1 MVRLSGGIAM
11 LNRRHLL
18 ATAAAAAASAPAVL
32 TAGRARAESS
42 SPEGAKLT
50 GLLDAFWAEDLQRNP
65 EQATDLGLDVG
76 ANAGLKRKLHDV
88 TAKGIEADRAVVARR
103 AKELAAIDRKALTGM
118 DAVNYD
124 TVAYMNESTR
134 RVLALD
140 IGGTD
145 GFSPSCYVISPI
157 TGAYEAI
164 PDFLENKHKVEDAE
178 GADAYLARLEGFA
191 GALDANTARFAHD
204 VAQGV
209 LPPDFILD
217 ITLTQMGQLRLP
229 AEDAALV
236 KSVAERAKAKGLSD
250 RYGVDAA
257 RIYNDKVLPAL
268 DRQIAA
274 VKAARA
280 NAGHAPGISRFPK
293 GSEFYAANL
302 RYTTTTN
309 MTPAEVHQLGQDEAK
324 EIGARLDV
332 LLKAQ
337 GLTKGSTGE
346 RIQALFKDPA
356 QFFPNTPAGKAE
368 LLAYLQAKLAVVKT
382 RLPQM
387 FDHIPPYAV
396 EARAVPPA
404 IDSGAP
410 GAYSEP
416 PSLDGTRPGYIRF
429 NLHDTAEWPRWNLDT
444 TLYHEGLPGHQ
455 LQGGLALQSKEIPIL
470 RRNMYLSAYGEGWAL
485 YAEQLANELGMY
497 DDSPLGRIGWL
508 KGQMFRA
515 GRCIVDTGMHTMG
528 WSQEKAVAVLGDLT
542 GDAVGFTTREVNRYC
557 AIPAQACSYKIGHTY
572 WNRQRDKARA
582 ALGAKFDIKKFHD
595 AGLLAGAMPLD
606 VLGRRVD
613 DYIASAKV

>member
-1 MVRLSGGIAM
+1 M
-11 LNRRHLL
+11 LNRRQLL
-18 ATAAAAAASAPAVL
+18 TTVAAASAPGAFAL
-32 TAGRARAESS
+32 GKAEAQTS
-42 SPEGAKLT
+42 SPEEAKLT
-50 GLLDAFWAEDLQRNP
+50 RLLDAFWAEDLRLNP
-65 EQATDLGLDVG
+65 EQATDLGLDTG
-76 ANAGLKRKLHDV
+76 ANADLKRKLTDV
-88 TAKGIEADRAVVARR
+88 TAKGIEGARAVVARR
-103 AKELAAIDRKALTGM
+103 GRDLAAIDRKALSGM
-118 DAVNYD
+118 DAVNHD
-124 TVAYMNESTR
+124 TVTYMNESTR

-157 TGAYEAI
+157 TGAYEVI

-178 GADAYLARLEGFA
+178 GAEAYLARLEGFA

-204 VAQGV
+204 RAQGV

-217 ITLTQMGQLRLP
+217 ITLTQMGQLRQP
-229 AEDAALV
+229 AAEAALV
-236 KSVAERAKAKGLSD
+236 KSVAERAKAKGLAG
-250 RYGVDAA
+250 RYGAEAA
-257 RIYNDKVLPAL
+257 RIHEGKVLPAL

-280 NAGHAPGISRFPK
+280 GAQHLPGISRFAK
-293 GSEFYAANL
+293 GEEFYAANL
-302 RYTTTTN
+302 RYTTTTD
-309 MTPAEVHQLGQDEAK
+309 MTPAQVHQLGLDEAK

-337 GLTKGSTGE
+337 GLTQGSTGQ

-368 LLAYLQAKLAVVKT
+368 LLAYLQAKLATVKT

-387 FDHIPPYAV
+387 FDHIPPYKV
-396 EARAVPPA
+396 EARAVPPD

-410 GAYSEP
+410 GAYSES

-455 LQGGLALQSKEIPIL
+455 LQGGIALQSQEIPIL

-497 DDSPLGRIGWL
+497 DDNPLGRIGWL

-613 DYIASAKV
+613 DYVTGAKGRA

>member
-1 MVRLSGGIAM
+1 M

-18 ATAAAAAASAPAVL
+18 ATVAAAAAAGPAL
-32 TAGRARAESS
+32 ARASS
-42 SPEGAKLT
+42 GEGAKLT
-50 GLLDAFWAEDLQRNP
+50 RLLDRFWAEDLQTNP
-65 EQATDLGLDVG
+65 ERATELGLDVG
-76 ANAGLKRKLHDV
+76 PNAGLKRRLSDV
-88 TAKGIEADRAVVARR
+88 TAKGIEAARAQVVGR
-103 AKELAAIDRKALTGM
+103 AKALAAIDRKALSGM

-124 TVAYMNESTR
+124 TVAYVTESTR

-157 TGAYEAI
+157 TGAYEVI

-178 GADAYLARLEGFA
+178 GADAYLARLDAFA
-191 GALDANTARFAHD
+191 GALDANTARFGHD

-209 LPPDFILD
+209 VPPDFLLD

-229 AEDAALV
+229 TDRSRLV
-236 KSVAERAKAKGLSD
+236 QSLAERAKAKGLGD
-250 RYGVDAA
+250 RYGADAA
-257 RIYNDKVLPAL
+257 RIYESKVLPAL

-274 VKAARA
+274 VKVARA
-280 NAGHAPGISRFPK
+280 KAGHAPGISRFAK
-293 GSEFYAANL
+293 GAEFYAANL
-302 RYTTTTN
+302 RYTTTTA
-309 MTPAEVHQLGQDEAK
+309 MTPAEVHQLGLDEAK

-337 GLTKGSTGE
+337 GLTQGSTGE
-346 RIQALFKDPA
+346 RIQALFKDPK

-368 LLAYLQAKLAVVKT
+368 LLAYLQAKLAVVKA
-382 RLPQM
+382 RLPRM

-410 GAYSEP
+410 GAYSES
-416 PSLDGTRPGYIRF
+416 PSLDGSRPGYIRF

-455 LQGGLALQSKEIPIL
+455 LQGGLALQSQNIPIL

-497 DDSPLGRIGWL
+497 DDNPLGRIGWL

-528 WSQEKAVAVLGDLT
+528 WSQEKAIAVLGDLT

-582 ALGAKFDIKKFHD
+582 ALGPRFDIKAFHD

-613 DYIASAKV
+613 DYIASAKA